1 MHVSWAILSFAGRKV
16 EAQIFTPDQKSNRAV
31 LFCPGFPGMG
41 AVHFE
46 QRHAAVL
53 VEHGYDVI
61 VLRHNGTRFEGPH
74 APIMVNNGLRML
86 QARKRG
92 DTHIGGGP
100 SSIDEWLMEP
110 HTALNHIYDSYDS
123 ISVIGNSFGALS
135 AMWSLTSKDV
145 AHDKIIHLI
154 LQAGAQGIE
163 ALMRIWKPEYLL
175 MPRVTDKVTLNDPH
189 DIVATLKNLYT
200 VLPGRMKNLP
210 QSIDMTYV
218 VVARDEILTLQD
230 TEDFRQA
237 IGGRGR
243 VIIDDYDQAYPD
255 YNLMA
260 HDMPDYRTEDL
271 LALLNPASS

>member
-1 MHVSWAILSFAGRKV
+1 MRVSWAVLSSAGRKV
-16 EAQIFTPDQKSNRAV
+16 EAQIFTPDQKSNRTV

-46 QRHAAVL
+46 QRHAAAL

-61 VLRHNGTRFEGPH
+61 VLRHGGTRFDGPH
-74 APIMVNNGLRML
+74 APIMVNNGFRML

-110 HTALNHIYDSYDS
+110 HTALNSINDSYES
-123 ISVIGNSFGALS
+123 IAVIGNSFGALA
-135 AMWSLTSKDV
+135 AMWSLTSAGI
-145 AHDKIIHLI
+145 AHDKITHLI

-175 MPRVTDKVTLNDPH
+175 MPRVTDKVALNDPN

-200 VLPGRMKNLP
+200 VLPDRMKSLP
-210 QSIDMTYV
+210 AAIDLTYV
-218 VVARDEILTLQD
+218 VVARDEILTLRD

-243 VIIDDYDQAYPD
+243 VILDDYDQAYPD

-271 LALLNPASS
+271 LAILNPASS